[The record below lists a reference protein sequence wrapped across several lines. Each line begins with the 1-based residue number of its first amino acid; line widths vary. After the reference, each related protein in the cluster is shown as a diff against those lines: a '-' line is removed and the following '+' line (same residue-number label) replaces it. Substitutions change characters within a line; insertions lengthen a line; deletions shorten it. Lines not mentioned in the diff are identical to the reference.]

1 MTRFALLGLMFLG
14 TALPAHA
21 ENFTT
26 AAEVKPI
33 LTATKPAWIAVREYE
48 GQDLV
53 YFTNLLAWR
62 CGVEK
67 ISYGLS
73 GAAPEVE
80 LVAEPCY
87 DAEPQ
92 PNALKMDQGVL
103 PYINQALGSV
113 QSVTV
118 LVTFDDGTTETGEY
132 LRAAVLMP

>member
-1 MTRFALLGLMFLG
+1 M
-14 TALPAHA
+14 
-21 ENFTT
+21 
-26 AAEVKPI
+26 
-33 LTATKPAWIAVREYE
+33 
-48 GQDLV
+48 
-53 YFTNLLAWR
+53 
-62 CGVEK
+62 EK
-67 ISYGLS
+67 IRHGLN
-73 GAAPEVE
+73 GAAPEVK

-132 LRAAVLMP
+132 LRAAVLTP